1 MKSDEAKQE
10 VEQWIAN
17 GCDWNAGLLIY
28 SKYGKNQQLVR
39 NISGNPK
46 VYGGKLAYELC
57 KLAGLDYNNLKNKIS
72 ISVDVQA
79 SVQKPIPTIV
89 TVNAMKVETVSN
101 KLIEDFPENIVVSNI
116 GEYPPIMRRVITEYA
131 ETFQERSKTH
141 RIMVEMPEGNSQ
153 ALKTK
158 RAELFSIVKM
168 LTVRLELLFAAREQ
182 YDKNGQL
189 PDEEVLWP
197 TKKETPIV
205 ELPDDA
211 EQLKKMKKNQQSANV
226 KDQNMLDYQSEKKMD
241 KPRPMPAGPKR
252 MKLENRIKARIKLI
266 EAIDYKLLKV

>member
-1 MKSDEAKQE
+1 MKSDDIKQE

-28 SKYGKNQQLVR
+28 SKYGKNQSLVK

-46 VYGGKLAYELC
+46 VYGGKLTYELC
-57 KLAGLDYNNLKNKIS
+57 KLAGIDYARLKNKITISFDAQPSVRNINPPAITSTHAKNEPAS
-72 ISVDVQA
+72 INQLS
-79 SVQKPIPTIV
+79 
-89 TVNAMKVETVSN
+89 E
-101 KLIEDFPENIVVSNI
+101 FPEQLVVSNI
-116 GEYPPIMRRVITEYA
+116 GEYPAIMRRVITEYA

-189 PDEEVLWP
+189 PDEEVLWT
-197 TKKETPIV
+197 TKKETPVV

>member
-1 MKSDEAKQE
+1 MKSDEIKQE

-17 GCDWNAGLLIY
+17 GCDWDAGLLIY
-28 SKYGKNQQLVR
+28 TKHGKNQSLVK
-39 NISGNPK
+39 NISGNAK
-46 VYGGKLAYELC
+46 LYGGKLAYELC
-57 KLAGLDYNNLKNKIS
+57 KLARMDYASLKNKITT
-72 ISVDVQA
+72 SVDMQE
-79 SVQKPIPTIV
+79 SVRKTIPAVV
-89 TVNAMKVETVSN
+89 TVNAMKIETVIT
-101 KLIEDFPENIVVSNI
+101 KTAEDFPEQLVVSNI
-116 GEYPPIMRRVITEYA
+116 GEYPAIMRRVITEYA

-182 YDKNGQL
+182 YEKNGQL
-189 PDEEVLWP
+189 PNEEVLWP
-197 TKKETPIV
+197 QKKEAPVV
-205 ELPDDA
+205 ELPDDP

-226 KDQNMLDYQSEKKMD
+226 KDQNMLDYQTEKKGT
-241 KPRPMPAGPKR
+241 KPTPMPAGPKR
-252 MKLENRIKARIKLI
+252 MKLENRIRARIKLI